1 MSKVGGK
8 QLGTVQ
14 ETLLIPL
21 WARAAEA
28 RRATEFGVQPILR
41 DPRAEEIVA
50 GIDYPFEEF
59 EKHTKITRTVAC
71 VLATI
76 FDAWVRRFLSE
87 HPNGTVVEVG
97 AGLDTR
103 FERLDNGHV
112 HWFDLDLPDAME
124 VRRQFFRESPRRT
137 FLAGSVLEPDWIE
150 RVKATRAPAY
160 LFLAE
165 AVLLYFR
172 EEDVRQL
179 FTMIADHFPGSLFAF
194 DSCCVWARDNSRNF
208 EAVKLT
214 GAEFRWG
221 IDEIRTVESW
231 DPRFQVLEVDSVL
244 NHFRDR
250 FPWILRVLTYLF
262 PKLRYL
268 FSVNLLR
275 LGS

>member
-28 RRATEFGVQPILR
+28 KRAAEAGVEPILL
-41 DPRAEEIVA
+41 DPRAVEIVA
-50 GIDYPFEEF
+50 GIDYPFDHF

-76 FDAWVRRFLSE
+76 FDGWVQRFLAE
-87 HPNGTVVEVG
+87 YPDGVVVEIG

-103 FERLDNGHV
+103 FDRLDNGRV
-112 HWFDLDLPDAME
+112 RWFDLDLPDAME
-124 VRRQFFRESPRRT
+124 VRRRFFHETPRRK
-137 FLAGSVLEPDWIE
+137 FLSGSVLEDEWIE
-150 RVKATRAPAY
+150 AVLATDAPAY

-165 AVLLYFR
+165 AVLLYFG
-172 EEDVRQL
+172 EEDVRRL
-179 FTMIADHFPGSLFAF
+179 FTTIADQFSGSLFAF
-194 DSCCVWARDNSRNF
+194 DSCCQWARDNSRNF

-221 IDEIRTVESW
+221 IDDVRAIANW
-231 DPRFQVLEVDSVL
+231 DSRFHVLEVDTVL
-244 NHFRDR
+244 NHHRDR
-250 FPWILRVLTYLF
+250 FPWLVRLSTFLI

-268 FSVNLLR
+268 FSVNLAR